1 MLEYAWDVS
10 PKNFVKCD
18 PCVATAPSVQDLVQ
32 AGVWWLNRDW
42 TDYSDIDNEED
53 YSSTVY
59 FTRLHVRYN
68 RTKFPQDLM
77 FQVTPNIEN
86 YQARYIVTHPA
97 TGDFDCEAGK
107 KYLKELKQRRADE
120 IEMLAYLT
128 GKGYN
133 DWDVVINDEDEKV
146 IPTEATYAT
155 VSKGIDNNSWGNN
168 TLLFATLGFMGM
180 ISVIGLRKRNN
191 K

>member
-1 MLEYAWDVS
+1 
-10 PKNFVKCD
+10 
-18 PCVATAPSVQDLVQ
+18 
-32 AGVWWLNRDW
+32 
-42 TDYSDIDNEED
+42 
-53 YSSTVY
+53 
-59 FTRLHVRYN
+59 
-68 RTKFPQDLM
+68 M

-155 VSKGIDNNSWGNN
+155 VSKGIDNNSRGNN

>member
-1 MLEYAWDVS
+1 
-10 PKNFVKCD
+10 
-18 PCVATAPSVQDLVQ
+18 VATAPSVQDLVQ

-42 TDYSDIDNEED
+42 TDYSDVDNEEED
-53 YSSTVY
+53 YSANVY

-68 RTKFPQDLM
+68 RAKFPQDLV

-97 TGDFDCEAGK
+97 TGNFDCEAGK
-107 KYLKELKQRRADE
+107 KYLKALKQRRADE

-128 GKGYN
+128 GKGYS
-133 DWDVVINDEDEKV
+133 DWDVVVNDEEEKF
-146 IPTEATYAT
+146 IPAEAAYAT
-155 VSKGIDNNSWGNN
+155 VSKDIDKKPKQNNM
-168 TLLFATLGFMGM
+168 LLFCTIGVMGM
-180 ISVIGLRKRNN
+180 ISLIGFRERKN